1 MNINLK
7 KLSKNIFYV
16 IKFIIMLFSFKIT
29 LKILFFFSTIYY
41 LINMMKYLRYIQN
54 RKIIFVLNSVSD
66 Y

>member
-29 LKILFFFSTIYY
+29 LIIFFFSTIYY

>member
-29 LKILFFFSTIYY
+29 LIILFFFFNDY

-54 RKIIFVLNSVSD
+54 HKIIFVLNSVSD

>member
-29 LKILFFFSTIYY
+29 LIILFFFFNDLLSHKYDEISKIYP
-41 LINMMKYLRYIQN
+41 K
-54 RKIIFVLNSVSD
+54 S
-66 Y
+66 

>member
-29 LKILFFFSTIYY
+29 LIILFFFSTIYY

>member
-29 LKILFFFSTIYY
+29 LIILFFFFNDY